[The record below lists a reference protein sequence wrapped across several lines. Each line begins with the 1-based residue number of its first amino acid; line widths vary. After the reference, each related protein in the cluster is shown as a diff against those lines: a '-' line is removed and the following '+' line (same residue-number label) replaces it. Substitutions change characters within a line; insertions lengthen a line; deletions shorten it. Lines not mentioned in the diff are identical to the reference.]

1 MPFENHR
8 FGYPC
13 KISRLCI
20 LYNIV
25 ITIWTTILVVF
36 QSDKELTKPTN
47 MLRNQQHAHWT
58 QQRPTNINRWFS
70 SKETV
75 AGNLSIRWR
84 IFRVKELGAPESW
97 LEVGGFKTHL
107 VPNKKVPF
115 LYIAHLQ
122 LLGILETTL
131 KPPRTFA
138 APCFTQTIVLR
149 PKHLWSSHQLR
160 NPKRPA
166 PIYCVFQQ
174 KKWPQLSSEH
184 GTALSPL
191 GCHSSRS
198 PPRHNEKTVDAS
210 SIQTPLGLPDFG
222 GMNGHDG
229 NAISTRLFPRLGKR
243 RTHMASW
250 ILIEWHPSKHLQE
263 MYGDVVFFSKLA
275 SSRPKFPKTP
285 TRKSCHTEEFGF
297 KKRSQKKWKH
307 LPLSKFSSLI
317 SSVAFWTLFFVKPWI
332 SRIWKI
338 ASGIRS
344 TQPIYPPP
352 STLYPQ
358 RLVLRRAVR
367 KGSKASST
375 KYFSG
380 YLAPRKI
387 NESNLKLMVSKRIL
401 LFQCAILRFQKI

>member
-1 MPFENHR
+1 MLRIMFSASASYEGHNLILLNKIMRGILIWTYPAEDKYQIQIKLERKCLLKTIVLGIHVR
-8 FGYPC
+8 FPGCVYS
-13 KISRLCI
+13 II
-20 LYNIV
+20 LI
-25 ITIWTTILVVF
+25 ITIWTTIFVVF

-75 AGNLSIRWR
+75 AGNLSIWWH

-174 KKWPQLSSEH
+174 NRWPQLSSEH
-184 GTALSPL
+184 STALSPL

-198 PPRHNEKTVDAS
+198 PPRHNVNGWCFIHPGLWAYQTWGDERQWWQCHLHKAFPTV
-210 SIQTPLGLPDFG
+210 
-222 GMNGHDG
+222 
-229 NAISTRLFPRLGKR
+229 GKR

-275 SSRPKFPKTP
+275 SSRPKFAESVNCFRDQKHTTHTTP
-285 TRKSCHTEEFGF
+285 
-297 KKRSQKKWKH
+297 
-307 LPLSKFSSLI
+307 
-317 SSVAFWTLFFVKPWI
+317 
-332 SRIWKI
+332 
-338 ASGIRS
+338 
-344 TQPIYPPP
+344 PIYSATTGAAP
-352 STLYPQ
+352 SCTKRLQGLVNPGTLQ
-358 RLVLRRAVR
+358 DILH
-367 KGSKASST
+367 
-375 KYFSG
+375 
-380 YLAPRKI
+380 PR
-387 NESNLKLMVSKRIL
+387 ED
-401 LFQCAILRFQKI
+401 